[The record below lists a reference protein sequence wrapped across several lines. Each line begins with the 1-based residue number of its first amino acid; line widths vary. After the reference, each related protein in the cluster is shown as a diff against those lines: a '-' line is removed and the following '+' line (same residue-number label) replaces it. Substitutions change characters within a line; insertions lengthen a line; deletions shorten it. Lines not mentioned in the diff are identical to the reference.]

1 MKMTS
6 DWIKEIPN
14 WEQEYLTLN
23 NQLSKRQV
31 EILNGSPLKSH
42 EGMVFGGMYS
52 DWKKRKGYS

>member
-31 EILNGSPLKSH
+31 EILNGSPLSSH
-42 EGMVFGGMYS
+42 EGMIYGGMYS
-52 DWKKRKGYS
+52 DWKKRKEYD

>member
-14 WEQEYLTLN
+14 CEKEYLTMDV
-23 NQLSKRQV
+23 QLSKRQK
-31 EILNGSPLKSH
+31 EILEVAELKSH

-52 DWKKRKGYS
+52 NWKKLKGYD